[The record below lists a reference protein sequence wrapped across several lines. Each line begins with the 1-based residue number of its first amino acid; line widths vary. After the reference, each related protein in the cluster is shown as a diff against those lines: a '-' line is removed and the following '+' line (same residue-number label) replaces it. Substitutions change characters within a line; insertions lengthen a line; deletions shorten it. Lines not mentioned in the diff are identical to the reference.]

1 MLIMK
6 LKRIVK
12 YLFVP
17 IFIGVLVFLFI
28 FSNQRNTQKTI
39 NKIDIQFES
48 EESYFLTHE
57 IVNKLLIQNNE
68 RVQKQAKSVIDLY
81 KLEEQVLESSYVE
94 KVSLFITVDGNLNT
108 VIKQREP
115 IARILNGNSSYYIDS
130 QAVKVPIS
138 ENYSARV
145 PVISGISNEKEV
157 SSLIVLLNRIVDDN
171 FLSKEIIGIELRA
184 QNEYM
189 FTVRS
194 GNYRIN
200 FGDLNEID
208 SKIKK
213 LKAFYSKVFLDS
225 TIHKYKTINIKYH
238 NQVVGEKI
246 TGYGK

>member
-1 MLIMK
+1 MK
-6 LKRIVK
+6 LKKILK
-12 YLFVP
+12 YIFLP
-17 IFIGVLVFLFI
+17 ILLGGIGFLYG
-28 FSNQRNTQKTI
+28 FSNQRNSQQIITKSVVKFQS
-39 NKIDIQFES
+39 NEP
-48 EESYFLTHE
+48 YFLTEE
-57 IVNKLLIQNNE
+57 IVNKLLIQNNAT
-68 RVQKQAKSVIDLY
+68 VKKQAKSVIDLY
-81 KLEEQVLESSYVE
+81 KLEEQVLESPYVE

-115 IARILNGNSSYYIDS
+115 IARILNGNSSYYVDS

-157 SSLIVLLNRIVDDN
+157 SSLIVLLNKIVDDN

-200 FGDLNEID
+200 FGDLTEID

>member
-1 MLIMK
+1 MK
-6 LKRIVK
+6 LKKILK
-12 YLFVP
+12 YIFLP
-17 IFIGVLVFLFI
+17 ILLGGIGFLYG
-28 FSNQRNTQKTI
+28 FSNQRNSQQTI
-39 NKIDIQFES
+39 TKSVVKFQSNEP
-48 EESYFLTHE
+48 YFLTEE
-57 IVNKLLIQNNE
+57 IVNKLLIQNNAI
-68 RVQKQAKSVIDLY
+68 VKKQAKSVIDLY
-81 KLEEQVLESSYVE
+81 KLEEQVLESPYVE

-157 SSLIVLLNRIVDDN
+157 SSLIVLLNKIVDDD

-200 FGDLNEID
+200 FGDLTEID

>member
-1 MLIMK
+1 MK
-6 LKRIVK
+6 LKKFLK
-12 YLFVP
+12 YIFLP
-17 IFIGVLVFLFI
+17 ILLGGIGFLYG
-28 FSNQRNTQKTI
+28 FSNQRNSQQTI
-39 NKIDIQFES
+39 TKSVVKFQSNEP
-48 EESYFLTHE
+48 YFLTEE
-57 IVNKLLIQNNE
+57 IVNKLLIQNNAI
-68 RVQKQAKSVIDLY
+68 VKKQAKSVIDLY
-81 KLEEQVLESSYVE
+81 KLEEQVLESPYVE

-115 IARILNGNSSYYIDS
+115 IARILNGNLSYYVDS

-157 SSLIVLLNRIVDDN
+157 SSLIVLLNKIVDDD

-184 QNEYM
+184 QNQYM

-200 FGDLNEID
+200 FGDLTEID

>member
-1 MLIMK
+1 MK
-6 LKRIVK
+6 LKKFLK
-12 YLFVP
+12 YIFLP
-17 IFIGVLVFLFI
+17 ILLGGIGFLYG
-28 FSNQRNTQKTI
+28 FSNQRNSQQIITKSVVKFQS
-39 NKIDIQFES
+39 NEP
-48 EESYFLTHE
+48 YFLTEE
-57 IVNKLLIQNNE
+57 IVNKLLIQNNAT
-68 RVQKQAKSVIDLY
+68 VKKQAKSVIDLY

-157 SSLIVLLNRIVDDN
+157 SSLIVLLNIIVDDN

>member
-1 MLIMK
+1 MK
-6 LKRIVK
+6 LKKFLK
-12 YLFVP
+12 YIFLP
-17 IFIGVLVFLFI
+17 ILLGGIGFLYG
-28 FSNQRNTQKTI
+28 FSNQRNSQQIITKSVVKFQS
-39 NKIDIQFES
+39 NEP
-48 EESYFLTHE
+48 YFLTEE
-57 IVNKLLIQNNE
+57 IVNKLLIQNNAT
-68 RVQKQAKSVIDLY
+68 VKKQAKSVIDLY

>member
-1 MLIMK
+1 MK
-6 LKRIVK
+6 LKKILK
-12 YLFVP
+12 YIFLP
-17 IFIGVLVFLFI
+17 ILLGGIGFLYG
-28 FSNQRNTQKTI
+28 FSNQRNSQQIITKSVVKFQS
-39 NKIDIQFES
+39 NEP
-48 EESYFLTHE
+48 YFLTEE
-57 IVNKLLIQNNE
+57 IVNKLLIQNNAT
-68 RVQKQAKSVIDLY
+68 VKKQAKSVIDLY

-200 FGDLNEID
+200 FGDLTEID

>member
-1 MLIMK
+1 M
-6 LKRIVK
+6 
-12 YLFVP
+12 
-17 IFIGVLVFLFI
+17 
-28 FSNQRNTQKTI
+28 
-39 NKIDIQFES
+39 
-48 EESYFLTHE
+48 
-57 IVNKLLIQNNE
+57 
-68 RVQKQAKSVIDLY
+68 
-81 KLEEQVLESSYVE
+81 LEEQVLENPYVE
-94 KVSLFITVDGNLNT
+94 KVSLYITVDGNLNT
-108 VIKQREP
+108 VIQQREP
-115 IARILNGNSSYYIDS
+115 IARILDGNSSYYVDS

-145 PVISGISNEKEV
+145 PVITGVSNEKEV
-157 SSLIVLLNRIVDDN
+157 SRLIVLLNKIVKDN
-171 FLSKEIIGIELRA
+171 FLSKEIIGIELKA

-200 FGDLNEID
+200 FGDLTEID

>member
-1 MLIMK
+1 MK
-6 LKRIVK
+6 LKKFLK
-12 YLFVP
+12 Y
-17 IFIGVLVFLFI
+17 IFLTILLGGIGFLYG
-28 FSNQRNTQKTI
+28 FSNQRNSQQIITKSVVKFQS
-39 NKIDIQFES
+39 NEP
-48 EESYFLTHE
+48 YFLTEE
-57 IVNKLLIQNNE
+57 IVNKLLIQNNAI
-68 RVQKQAKSVIDLY
+68 VKKQAKSVIDLY
-81 KLEEQVLESSYVE
+81 KLEEQVLESPYVE

-157 SSLIVLLNRIVDDN
+157 SSLIVLLNKIVDDD

-200 FGDLNEID
+200 FGDLTEID

>member
-1 MLIMK
+1 ML
-6 LKRIVK
+6 
-12 YLFVP
+12 
-17 IFIGVLVFLFI
+17 
-28 FSNQRNTQKTI
+28 
-39 NKIDIQFES
+39 E
-48 EESYFLTHE
+48 
-57 IVNKLLIQNNE
+57 E
-68 RVQKQAKSVIDLY
+68 RV
-81 KLEEQVLESSYVE
+81 LENPYVE

-108 VIKQREP
+108 VIQQREP
-115 IARILNGNSSYYIDS
+115 IARILDGNSSYYVDS

-138 ENYSARV
+138 ENFSARV
-145 PVISGISNEKEV
+145 PVITGVSNEKEV
-157 SSLIVLLNRIVDDN
+157 SRLIVLLNKIVKDN
-171 FLSKEIIGIELRA
+171 FLSKEIIGIELKA

-200 FGDLNEID
+200 FGDLTEID

>member
-1 MLIMK
+1 MK
-6 LKRIVK
+6 LKKILK
-12 YLFVP
+12 YIFLP
-17 IFIGVLVFLFI
+17 ILLGGIGFLYG
-28 FSNQRNTQKTI
+28 FSNQRNSQQIITKSVVKFQS
-39 NKIDIQFES
+39 NEP
-48 EESYFLTHE
+48 YFLTEE
-57 IVNKLLIQNNE
+57 IVNKLLIQNNAT
-68 RVQKQAKSVIDLY
+68 VKKQAKSVIDLY

>member
-1 MLIMK
+1 MK
-6 LKRIVK
+6 LKKFLK
-12 YLFVP
+12 YIFLP
-17 IFIGVLVFLFI
+17 ILLGGIGFLYG
-28 FSNQRNTQKTI
+28 FSNQRNSQQIITKSVVKFQS
-39 NKIDIQFES
+39 NEP
-48 EESYFLTHE
+48 YFLTEE
-57 IVNKLLIQNNE
+57 IVNKLLIQNNAT
-68 RVQKQAKSVIDLY
+68 VKKQAKSVIDLY

-157 SSLIVLLNRIVDDN
+157 SSLIVLLNKIVDDD

>member
-1 MLIMK
+1 MK
-6 LKRIVK
+6 LKKFLK
-12 YLFVP
+12 YIFLP
-17 IFIGVLVFLFI
+17 ILLGGIGFLYG
-28 FSNQRNTQKTI
+28 FSNQRNSQQIITKSVVKFQS
-39 NKIDIQFES
+39 NEP
-48 EESYFLTHE
+48 YFLTEE
-57 IVNKLLIQNNE
+57 IVNKLLIQNNAI
-68 RVQKQAKSVIDLY
+68 VKKQAKSVIDLY
-81 KLEEQVLESSYVE
+81 KLEEQVLESPYVE

-115 IARILNGNSSYYIDS
+115 IARILNGNLSYYVDS

-157 SSLIVLLNRIVDDN
+157 SSLIVLLNKIVDDD

-200 FGDLNEID
+200 FGDLTEID

>member
-1 MLIMK
+1 MK
-6 LKRIVK
+6 LKKFLK
-12 YLFVP
+12 YIFLP
-17 IFIGVLVFLFI
+17 ILLGGIGFLYG
-28 FSNQRNTQKTI
+28 FSNQRNSQQIITKSVVKFQS
-39 NKIDIQFES
+39 NEP
-48 EESYFLTHE
+48 YFLTEE
-57 IVNKLLIQNNE
+57 IVNKLLIQNNAI
-68 RVQKQAKSVIDLY
+68 VKKQAKSVIDLY
-81 KLEEQVLESSYVE
+81 KLEEQVLESPYVE

>member
-1 MLIMK
+1 MK
-6 LKRIVK
+6 LKKFLK
-12 YLFVP
+12 YIFLP
-17 IFIGVLVFLFI
+17 ILLGGIGFLYG
-28 FSNQRNTQKTI
+28 FSNQRNSQQIITKSVVKFQS
-39 NKIDIQFES
+39 NEP
-48 EESYFLTHE
+48 YFLTEE
-57 IVNKLLIQNNE
+57 IVNKLLIQNNAI
-68 RVQKQAKSVIDLY
+68 VKKQAKSVIDLY
-81 KLEEQVLESSYVE
+81 KLEEQVLESPYVE

-200 FGDLNEID
+200 FGDLTEID

>member
-1 MLIMK
+1 MK
-6 LKRIVK
+6 LKKILK
-12 YLFVP
+12 YIFFP
-17 IFIGVLVFLFI
+17 ILLGGIGFLYG
-28 FSNQRNTQKTI
+28 FSNQRNSQQIITKSVVKFQSK
-39 NKIDIQFES
+39 EP
-48 EESYFLTHE
+48 YFLSE
-57 IVNKLLIQNNE
+57 QIVNKLLIQNNAT
-68 RVQKQAKSVIDLY
+68 VKKQAKSVIDLY

-200 FGDLNEID
+200 FGDLTEID

>member
-1 MLIMK
+1 MK
-6 LKRIVK
+6 LKKILK
-12 YLFVP
+12 YIFLP
-17 IFIGVLVFLFI
+17 ILLGGIGFLYG
-28 FSNQRNTQKTI
+28 FSNQRNSQQTI
-39 NKIDIQFES
+39 TKSVVKFQSNEP
-48 EESYFLTHE
+48 YFLTEE
-57 IVNKLLIQNNE
+57 IVNKLLIQNNAI
-68 RVQKQAKSVIDLY
+68 VKKQAKSVIDLY
-81 KLEEQVLESSYVE
+81 KLEEQVLESPYVE

-115 IARILNGNSSYYIDS
+115 IARILNGNSSYYVDS

-157 SSLIVLLNRIVDDN
+157 SSLIVLLNKIVDDD